1 MVTTGTPEQ
10 MVFTQIV
17 ARGIDDAK
25 LLAVM
30 GSIPRHLFV
39 DEALADRAYNDAPL
53 PIGEGQTI
61 SQPYIVARMTAMLQL
76 TGDEEILEVGTG
88 SGYQTAVLARLCR
101 KVFTIER
108 LPSLAEAARKRLLC
122 QLGIY
127 NVVYRVG
134 DGSLGW
140 PEQRLFDRILVTA
153 GAPAVPER
161 LTAQLTVGGML
172 VLPEG
177 DIHRQHL
184 VRVVRYVAGIRRE
197 QFDPCRFVPLVGDQ
211 AWSLPE

>member
-1 MVTTGTPEQ
+1 MTTSTPEQ
-10 MVFTQIV
+10 MVLTQIS
-17 ARGIDDAK
+17 ARGIDDTRV
-25 LLAVM
+25 LAAMRSV
-30 GSIPRHLFV
+30 PRHLFV

-76 TGDEEILEVGTG
+76 TGGESVLEIGTG
-88 SGYQTAVLARLCR
+88 SGYQTAVLAQLCH

-108 LPSLAEAARKRLLC
+108 LPNLADMARKRLL

-127 NVVYRVG
+127 NVVYRTG

-140 PEQRLFDRILVTA
+140 PDQRLFDRILVTA

-161 LTAQLTVGGML
+161 LTDQLTVGGMM

-177 DIHRQHL
+177 DRQQQRL

-197 QFDPCRFVPLVGDQ
+197 LFDSCRFVPLVGDQ
-211 AWSLPE
+211 AWSLSE